1 MPDPLT
7 GMVADFGLL
16 QHAIEDVRLTLDLN
30 KIEALGTP
38 TLKDLSRFVWERP
51 AHLGRLTRASIHHD
65 SCNASCT
72 YCGPHG

>member
-38 TLKDLSRFVWERP
+38 TLKTSRVSS
-51 AHLGRLTRASIHHD
+51 G
-65 SCNASCT
+65 NALRISA
-72 YCGPHG
+72 G

>member
-1 MPDPLT
+1 MARQGEIHCHFFQSEASFRGMPDPLT

-38 TLKDLSRFVWERP
+38 TLKTSRVSS
-51 AHLGRLTRASIHHD
+51 G
-65 SCNASCT
+65 NALRISA
-72 YCGPHG
+72 G